1 MKPRVFIG
9 SASESLDVASAVK
22 GELGPD
28 FDVSIWTDDIFRS
41 NKNGS
46 SGISVGHFRPPES

>member
-9 SASESLDVASAVK
+9 SASESLDVARTVK
-22 GELGPD
+22 GELAPE

-41 NKNGS
+41 NEKYTRDTPYRG
-46 SGISVGHFRPPES
+46 GII